1 MCDVCGKTKFELVRE
16 ELEKITVKPTISLN
30 EFVEIMFGLSC
41 FFNCI
46 NELNKK
52 MQEVHKI
59 RLYRGC
65 DNICVKDLDGE
76 YLFTASRFQD
86 DLLLFSGNKEKYKE
100 TRDDILELSI
110 RESLYFKFVRV
121 LQTRIQISTGTQIVI
136 SMKPCDYFCS
146 AINVEICGKKT
157 GYFVYL
163 DNNNI
168 TELKYVPIAGDAKL
182 KKYLEDNKERFVK
195 GIQIPKEKIIGMLDI
210 YEEVIEYSKKQGK

>member
-16 ELEKITVKPTISLN
+16 ELEKITFQPTISLN
-30 EFVEIMFGLSC
+30 EFVEIMFGLSS

-46 NELNKK
+46 SKLNDK
-52 MQEVHKI
+52 MRHEHKI
-59 RLYRGC
+59 RLDWVNG
-65 DNICVKDLDGE
+65 NICVSDLEGK
-76 YLFTASRFQD
+76 YLFTTSRFYD
-86 DLLLFSGNKEKYKE
+86 DLLLVAGNKEKYKE

-110 RESLYFKFVRV
+110 RESIYHKFLSVF
-121 LQTRIQISTGTQIVI
+121 QTQIQISAGTQIVI

-168 TELKYVPIAGDAKL
+168 TELKYVPIAKDAKL

-195 GIQIPKEKIIGMLDI
+195 GIQIPKEKIIGVLEI
-210 YEEVIEYSKKQGK
+210 YEQVIEYSKKQGK